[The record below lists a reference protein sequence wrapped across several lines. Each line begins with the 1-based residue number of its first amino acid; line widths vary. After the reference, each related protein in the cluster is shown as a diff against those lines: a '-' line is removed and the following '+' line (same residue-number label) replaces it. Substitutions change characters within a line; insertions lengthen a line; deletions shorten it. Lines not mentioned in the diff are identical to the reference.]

1 MKRRLRIDGLTV
13 ICSFTAF
20 EIKAVGGTYEHMMD
34 RPHFGSSYTKIRM
47 IQRIL
52 AWPMCKK
59 DMKIPE
65 AVHNHLILPV
75 MNSRNHITC
84 KIMKTRYKNL
94 VCSHYVISPKAEI
107 GHLWQEGKVFRL
119 FIAALS
125 SYLW

>member
-1 MKRRLRIDGLTV
+1 MALT
-13 ICSFTAF
+13 
-20 EIKAVGGTYEHMMD
+20 EHMMD
-34 RPHFGSSYTKIRM
+34 RAPFGSSYTKIRM

-65 AVHNHLILPV
+65 AVHNHLIRHV
-75 MNSRNHITC
+75 VNYRNHITC
-84 KIMKTRYKNL
+84 NIMKTRYKNL

-107 GHLWQEGKVFRL
+107 SHCCQEGKVFRL

-125 SYLW
+125 SYLWRMLVFLLTVRVGSHASLGPDSRKI

>member
-1 MKRRLRIDGLTV
+1 M
-13 ICSFTAF
+13 
-20 EIKAVGGTYEHMMD
+20 GGTYEHMMD